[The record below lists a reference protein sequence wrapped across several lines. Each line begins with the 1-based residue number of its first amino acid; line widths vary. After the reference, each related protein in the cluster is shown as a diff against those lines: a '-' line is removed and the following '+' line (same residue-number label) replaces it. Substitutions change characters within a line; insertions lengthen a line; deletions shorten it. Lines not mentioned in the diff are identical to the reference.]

1 MSIRVFTT
9 TGPESGHLFPTIE
22 AAEGWLRTER
32 YVARRSQP
40 GQWVHARLEGNLF
53 ASVVNE
59 DDTPA
64 WTPNFGKRGTEVLA
78 EAKVMADRI
87 AALEAEP
94 VTFPA
99 TEPAVID
106 RLVNRAVPLTFAE
119 AVDHF
124 RAVQQQFKQFGAAD
138 TEPNAEFATI
148 LVTIYEREKYW
159 IHASA
164 KGWQL
169 TGGNGAGTAA
179 KELRRAASL
188 VARAGL
194 RERRA
199 LVAYVR
205 ENGWA

>member
-1 MSIRVFTT
+1 MSIRVFTS
-9 TGPESGHLFPTIE
+9 TGPDPGRPFDTIE

-78 EAKVMADRI
+78 EAKVMAARI
-87 AALEAEP
+87 AALEAGP

-99 TEPAVID
+99 TEPQVID
-106 RLVNRAVPLTFAE
+106 QLVNRAVPLTFEE
-119 AVDHF
+119 AVTHF
-124 RAVQQQFKQFGAAD
+124 RAVQREFAKFGAAD
-138 TEPNAEFATI
+138 TEPNAVFAEL
-148 LVTIYEREKYW
+148 LVEVYERRKYW
-159 IHASA
+159 VHATA
-164 KGWQL
+164 RGWQL
-169 TGGNGAGTAA
+169 YGSHGAGKAA

-188 VARAGL
+188 VARAGM

-199 LVAYVR
+199 LREYVR